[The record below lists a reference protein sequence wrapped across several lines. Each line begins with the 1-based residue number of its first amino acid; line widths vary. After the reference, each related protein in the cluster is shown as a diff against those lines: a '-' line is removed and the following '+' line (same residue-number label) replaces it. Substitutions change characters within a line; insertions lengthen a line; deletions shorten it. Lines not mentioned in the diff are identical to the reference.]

1 MRFVV
6 TKYYSSGETKMEYA
20 EYMAHMRRTYR
31 ILVGKPKGN
40 DHLEDKGVDGRIILN
55 KSVGKAWIDLAQD
68 RDTRRVVV
76 KAAMNL
82 RVP

>member
-1 MRFVV
+1 MRQ
-6 TKYYSSGETKMEYA
+6 
-20 EYMAHMRRTYR
+20 TYR

-40 DHLEDKGVDGRIILN
+40 EHLEDKGIDGRKILN

-76 KAAMNL
+76 KAVMKL
-82 RVP
+82 GVP